1 MSRSPWDSPIESELN
16 RLQDARLFRERHV
29 SRAIDA
35 THIERNGRVL
45 INFASN
51 SYLGLTHHP
60 RVIAAA
66 TEALQRD
73 GAGSGAAPLI
83 SGYGPAH
90 AELEKT
96 IAKWKGTE
104 AAIILPSGYQ
114 ANFALIQT
122 ATAIGRLGK
131 GVRFLIDKLS
141 HASLI
146 DAVQQSGA
154 PFRVFPHNGL
164 SKLRRLLE
172 DAPADQLQ
180 IVVTESVFSMDGD
193 AADLTGLIKLKRE
206 FQLMLLLDEAHA
218 TGVFGPSGN
227 GLAAECGATGDV
239 DASVITFS
247 KSLGTAGAAVC
258 GSNLFC
264 QVLVNHAR
272 AYLFSTSP
280 PPATMAATQ
289 ASIDVIQAEPQRM
302 ARLKLITQQMR
313 EAIGQMGFTMPDGEA
328 PIIPLIFATEE
339 AALAAAQHL
348 EVDDLLAVAIRPPTV
363 PRGSSRLRI
372 TLCCEHSDS
381 DLQRLCECL
390 RKFPIKNP

>member
-16 RLQDARLFRERHV
+16 RLRNAHLFRARQV
-29 SRAIDA
+29 SRPIDA

-60 RVIAAA
+60 RVISAAI
-66 TEALQRD
+66 EDLQKD

-83 SGYGPAH
+83 TGYGPAH

-104 AAIILPSGYQ
+104 SAVILPSGYQ
-114 ANFALIQT
+114 ANLALIQT
-122 ATAIGRLGK
+122 AAAIGELGK

-146 DAVQQSGA
+146 DAVQQSEA
-154 PFRVFPHNGL
+154 PFRVLPHNGMG
-164 SKLRRLLE
+164 KLRRLLE

-180 IVVTESVFSMDGD
+180 VVVTESIFSMDGD
-193 AADLTGLIKLKRE
+193 AADLNGLVQLKAE
-206 FQLMLLLDEAHA
+206 FPFMLLLDEAHA

-264 QVLVNHAR
+264 QMLVNHAR

-280 PPATMAATQ
+280 PPAMMAATQ
-289 ASIDVIQAEPQRM
+289 ASIEVIQAEPERIE
-302 ARLKLITQQMR
+302 RLKLITRQTR
-313 EAIGQMGFTMPDGEA
+313 DAISDMGFTIPAGPA
-328 PIIPLIFATEE
+328 PIIPLIFASEE
-339 AALAAAQHL
+339 AAIAAAQHM
-348 EVDDLLAVAIRPPTV
+348 EDEGLLTIAIRPPTV

-372 TLCCEHSDS
+372 TLCCEHTDS
-381 DLQRLCECL
+381 DLQKLCDCL
-390 RKFPIKNP
+390 RKLPTKNP

>member
-1 MSRSPWDSPIESELN
+1 MSRSPWDSPIVSELN
-16 RLQDARLFRERHV
+16 RLQNARLFRTRHV
-29 SRAIDA
+29 SRPIDA

-60 RVIAAA
+60 RVISAAID
-66 TEALQRD
+66 ALRKY

-83 SGYGPAH
+83 SGYSLAH

-104 AAIILPSGYQ
+104 AAVILPSGYQ
-114 ANFALIQT
+114 ANFALVQT
-122 ATAIGRLGK
+122 AAAIGQLGND
-131 GVRFLIDKLS
+131 VRFLIDKLS

-164 SKLRRLLE
+164 AKLRRLLQ
-172 DAPADQLQ
+172 DAPPDQLQ
-180 IVVTESVFSMDGD
+180 VVVTESIFSMDGD
-193 AADLTGLIKLKRE
+193 AADLEGLVRLKAE
-206 FQLMLLLDEAHA
+206 FQFRLLLDEAHA
-218 TGVFGPSGN
+218 TGVLGPSGN
-227 GLAAECGATGDV
+227 GLAAECGVSGDV

-264 QVLVNHAR
+264 QMLVNHAR

-280 PPATMAATQ
+280 PAATMAATQ
-289 ASIDVIQAEPQRM
+289 ASIEVIQAEPQRI
-302 ARLKLITQQMR
+302 ARLSHITGQMR
-313 EAIGQMGFTMPDGEA
+313 EAIGQMGFTVPLGDA
-328 PIIPLIFATEE
+328 PIIPLIFASEE
-339 AALAAAQHL
+339 AALAAAQQL
-348 EVDDLLAVAIRPPTV
+348 EEDGLLAVAIRPPTV

-372 TLCCEHSDS
+372 TLCSEHADS
-381 DLQRLCECL
+381 DLQQLCDCL
-390 RKFPIKNP
+390 RKLPIKNP

>member
-1 MSRSPWDSPIESELN
+1 MSGSPWDPLIEGELN
-16 RLQDARLFRERHV
+16 RLKNSHLFRERHV
-29 SRAIDA
+29 SRPIDA

-83 SGYGPAH
+83 SGYNPAH

-96 IAKWKGTE
+96 IATWKGTE
-104 AAIILPSGYQ
+104 AAVILPSGYQ

-122 ATAIGRLGK
+122 AAAIGELGK
-131 GVRFLIDKLS
+131 GARFLIDKLS

-146 DAVQQSGA
+146 DAVQQSDA

-164 SKLRRLLE
+164 NKLRRLLE

-180 IVVTESVFSMDGD
+180 VVVTESIFSMDGD
-193 AADLTGLIKLKRE
+193 AADLEGLVRLKTE
-206 FQLMLLLDEAHA
+206 FQFMLLLDEAHA

-227 GLAAECGATGDV
+227 GLAAECGVTGDV
-239 DASVITFS
+239 EASVITFS

-264 QVLVNHAR
+264 QMLVNHAR

-280 PPATMAATQ
+280 PPASMAATQ
-289 ASIDVIQAEPQRM
+289 ASIEVIQNEPQRI
-302 ARLKLITQQMR
+302 ARLSNITGHMR
-313 EAIGQMGFTMPDGEA
+313 EAIGQMGFDIPDGES

-339 AALAAAQHL
+339 ASLAAAHQM
-348 EVDDLLAVAIRPPTV
+348 EENGLLAVAIRPPTV

-372 TLCCEHSDS
+372 TLCCEHTDS

-390 RKFPIKNP
+390 RKLPIKNP

>member
-16 RLQDARLFRERHV
+16 RLRNAHLYRARHV
-29 SRAIDA
+29 SRPIDA

-60 RVIAAA
+60 RVISAAI
-66 TEALQRD
+66 EALQKD

-83 SGYGPAH
+83 AGYGPAH

-104 AAIILPSGYQ
+104 SAVILPSGYQ
-114 ANFALIQT
+114 ANLALIQT
-122 ATAIGRLGK
+122 AAAIGQLGK

-146 DAVQQSGA
+146 DAVQQSES

-172 DAPADQLQ
+172 GAPADKLQ
-180 IVVTESVFSMDGD
+180 VVVTESIFSMDGD
-193 AADLTGLIKLKRE
+193 AADLNGLVRLKAE
-206 FQLMLLLDEAHA
+206 FQFVLLLDEAHA

-227 GLAAECGATGDV
+227 GLAAECGATEQM

-264 QVLVNHAR
+264 QMLVNHAR

-280 PPATMAATQ
+280 PPATMAATK
-289 ASIDVIQAEPQRM
+289 ASIEVIQAEPQRIE
-302 ARLKLITQQMR
+302 RLKLITRQTR
-313 EAIGQMGFTMPDGEA
+313 DAIGQMGFTIPAGAA
-328 PIIPLIFATEE
+328 PIIPLIFASEE
-339 AALAAAQHL
+339 AALAAAQHM
-348 EVDDLLAVAIRPPTV
+348 EDEGLLTIAIRPPTV

-372 TLCCEHSDS
+372 TLCCEHTDS
-381 DLQRLCECL
+381 DLQRLCDCL
-390 RKFPIKNP
+390 RKLPTKNP

>member
-16 RLQDARLFRERHV
+16 RLRNAHLFRARRV
-29 SRAIDA
+29 SRPIDA

-60 RVIAAA
+60 RVISAA
-66 TEALQRD
+66 TEALQKD

-104 AAIILPSGYQ
+104 SAVILPSGYQ
-114 ANFALIQT
+114 ANLALIQT
-122 ATAIGRLGK
+122 AAAIGQLGK

-146 DAVQQSGA
+146 DAVQQSEA
-154 PFRVFPHNGL
+154 PFRVLPHNGMG
-164 SKLRRLLE
+164 KLRRLLE

-180 IVVTESVFSMDGD
+180 VVVTESIFSMDGD
-193 AADLTGLIKLKRE
+193 AADLNGLVRLKAE
-206 FQLMLLLDEAHA
+206 FQFVLLLDEAHA

-227 GLAAECGATGDV
+227 GLAAEWGATKQV

-264 QVLVNHAR
+264 QMLVNHAR

-280 PPATMAATQ
+280 PSATMAATK
-289 ASIDVIQAEPQRM
+289 ASIEVIQAEPERIE
-302 ARLKLITQQMR
+302 RLKLITRQTR
-313 EAIGQMGFTMPDGEA
+313 DAISDIGFTIPAGPA
-328 PIIPLIFATEE
+328 PIIPLIFASEE
-339 AALAAAQHL
+339 AALAAAQHM
-348 EVDDLLAVAIRPPTV
+348 EDEGLLTIAIRPPTV

-372 TLCCEHSDS
+372 TLCCEHTDS
-381 DLQRLCECL
+381 DLQRLCDCL
-390 RKFPIKNP
+390 RKLPTKNP

>member
-16 RLQDARLFRERHV
+16 RLQDAHLLRTRHI
-29 SRAIDA
+29 SRPIDA

-60 RVIAAA
+60 RVISAA

-83 SGYGPAH
+83 TGYSPAH

-104 AAIILPSGYQ
+104 AAVILPSGYQ
-114 ANFALIQT
+114 ANLALIQT
-122 ATAIGRLGK
+122 AAAIGQLGK
-131 GVRFLIDKLS
+131 GIRFLIDKLS

-146 DAVQQSGA
+146 DAVQLSGA
-154 PFRVFPHNGL
+154 PYRVFPHNGL
-164 SKLRRLLE
+164 AKLRRLLE

-180 IVVTESVFSMDGD
+180 VVVTESIFSMDGD
-193 AADLTGLIKLKRE
+193 AADLQGLVRLKAE
-206 FQLMLLLDEAHA
+206 FQFMLILDEAHA
-218 TGVFGPSGN
+218 TGIFGPSGN
-227 GLAAECGATGDV
+227 GLAAERGATGDV

-264 QVLVNHAR
+264 QMLVNHAR

-289 ASIDVIQAEPQRM
+289 ASIEVIQSEPQRI
-302 ARLKLITQQMR
+302 ARLSDITGQMR
-313 EAIGQMGFTMPDGEA
+313 EAIGRMGCTIPDGEA
-328 PIIPLIFATEE
+328 PIIPLIFNSEE

-348 EVDDLLAVAIRPPTV
+348 EEDGLLVVAIRPPTV
-363 PRGSSRLRI
+363 PRCSSRLRI
-372 TLCCEHSDS
+372 TLCCEHTDS
-381 DLQRLCECL
+381 DLQRLCDCL
-390 RKFPIKNP
+390 RKLPIKNP